1 VETTGRVTAAADVA
15 QRTSI
20 GRGATSGATLTLAS
34 RVSGLIRV
42 GVSAAILGD
51 TFFGNLFL
59 SANTLPNIVVSSLG
73 WSVVSP
79 LLVPALVRVADR
91 NRGAQ
96 GRARAELLAG
106 GFLSA
111 QLLLLGVAAA
121 IVIGGASPIGRLLTL
136 GVKDPAALAS
146 IRRAAVI
153 LVFLVGPQV
162 LLYGVIGVASAAQ
175 HAAGRFA
182 LPAGA
187 PVIENLGVVA
197 ALAITAMRFGTGAE
211 LESHASSAALWLGIG
226 STLAVIAHATL
237 QWFGAHRAGLTIRPR
252 WAFDDPELRGLL
264 RMAPTS
270 VVSTALVDM
279 RYFALAVACSTVAGG
294 WIAFQISLQFAFFVP
309 ALFGRPVGTAML
321 APLRRDVDRGD
332 FAKYA
337 SQYRTGLRIVRV
349 FSLPAGV
356 ALVVLSGPLARVVSV
371 GKMGTP
377 RGVSLVHIAIATIGL
392 SVIAEAAYE
401 VSRHASFARGI
412 VSAPLRSTLV
422 RSSIMVTG
430 LFASL
435 YLASHFTAAGTTSRG
450 IATLGLLGLTVT
462 LSDTASALVLHHLVG
477 GRSARARGAQEPGSL
492 RSLLFAVAAAVGSA
506 LVIERVVSTGLGTG
520 WFGAVLSLGSAALTF
535 AGVYGVW
542 MFKSGVVGWLRA
554 EWSGASAVTS
564 QPAESVWGPPIAAT
578 GFGRPPEVRLRL
590 ADQPLTLG
598 VGAILVAMAVGS
610 VAAFS
615 PTIAIGL
622 AVVGSVTALVA
633 ARPAWAVY
641 LYLAIFPF
649 LAGIDR
655 GRIVPLL
662 RASEALQFL
671 VTFGAILGLGARF
684 VWSGKRPS
692 IRIGS
697 VDLSFIAM
705 AVAGSV
711 LPMAWL
717 LARNESISMTD
728 VLACVPL
735 WRYLG
740 LYALVRAA
748 LRTNEEMR
756 RAVAVTL
763 AAASAVAVIAM
774 AQSFNVPGVRAALT
788 TFWSS
793 SFNPSEVANGRAS
806 TTFGSPIATATYL
819 ALSLGLAVSLVSG
832 SRRRAPKWC
841 GPVAVLLAIG
851 SLATGQ
857 FTAVLAIIVVAVVTA
872 AMAGRLGW
880 LLRRSIPVV
889 LLLGVLIWPVVQRR
903 LGEVNTGSSL
913 PESWVVRI
921 DNLKTLYLPQF
932 KGLRWLFGVRPDS
945 VATPLDRGRQVAF
958 LESGYLALLWVGG
971 VPLLLAYFGFVAA
984 STRTLLQRPRLF
996 DHFGRSLGHAAVA
1009 AISAIAVLNLTD
1021 AHLTFRG
1028 GADVTFVLLAVA
1040 VTARNRQRVVRA
1052 RSVPREDLRVAA

>member
-1 VETTGRVTAAADVA
+1 VTASADLS

-20 GRGATSGATLTLAS
+20 GKGATSGATFTLAS
-34 RVSGLIRV
+34 RISGLIRV
-42 GVSAAILGD
+42 GASAAILGP
-51 TFFGNLFL
+51 TFFGNLFQ
-59 SANTLPNIVVSSLG
+59 SVNTLPNIVVSSLG

-79 LLVPALVRVADR
+79 LLVPALVRVSDR
-91 NRGAQ
+91 DSGPE

-106 GFLSA
+106 GFLTA
-111 QLLLLGVAAA
+111 QLLLLSVAAA

-136 GVKDPAALAS
+136 GVKDPVALAS
-146 IRRAAVI
+146 IRRAAV
-153 LVFLVGPQV
+153 LMVFLVGPQV
-162 LLYGVIGVASAAQ
+162 LLYGIIGVASAAQ

-187 PVIENLGVVA
+187 PVVENLGVVA
-197 ALAITAMRFGTGAE
+197 ALVVTAMRFGTGAE
-211 LESHASSAALWLGIG
+211 LSAHAGSAAVWLGIG
-226 STLAVIAHATL
+226 SSLAVIAHAAL

-264 RMAPTS
+264 RMAPAS

-294 WIAFQISLQFAFFVP
+294 WIAFQISLQFAFFIP

-321 APLRRDVDRGD
+321 APLRRDIDRGD
-332 FAKYA
+332 FVHYA
-337 SQYRTGLRIVRV
+337 AQYRTGLRIVRV
-349 FSLPAGV
+349 FSVPAGV
-356 ALVVLSGPLARVVSV
+356 ALVALSGPLAKVVSV
-371 GKMGTP
+371 GAMGTP
-377 RGVSLVHIAIATIGL
+377 RGISLVRIAILTIGL

-412 VSAPLRSTLV
+412 VSAPLRATLV
-422 RSSIMVTG
+422 RSAMMVSG
-430 LFASL
+430 LFVSL
-435 YLASHFTAAGTTSRG
+435 FLASHFTSASSPSRG

-462 LSDTASALVLHHLVG
+462 LSDTASAFVLHRLVG
-477 GRSARARGAQEPGSL
+477 GPEYREPQEQSPGSL
-492 RSLLFAVAAAVGSA
+492 RSVLIAVAVAVVAALAV
-506 LVIERVVSTGLGTG
+506 ERVVRAGMGTTWVG
-520 WFGAVLSLGSAALTF
+520 TVLALGSAALVF
-535 AGVYGVW
+535 AAVYGVW
-542 MFKSGVVGWLRA
+542 MVKTGVLGWLRA
-554 EWSGASAVTS
+554 EWSGASAFADEPVD
-564 QPAESVWGPPIAAT
+564 PVVAPVVGAP
-578 GFGRPPEVRLRL
+578 GFSYPSDVRLRIV
-590 ADQPLTLG
+590 DQPLTVG
-598 VGAILVAMAVGS
+598 VGAILVAMGVGA

-615 PTIAIGL
+615 PMIAIGL
-622 AVVGSVTALVA
+622 AIVGSVTALVA

-641 LYLAIFPF
+641 LYLALFPF

-655 GRIVPLL
+655 GRIVPML
-662 RASEALQFL
+662 RATEALQFL
-671 VTFGAILGLGARF
+671 VSAGAILGLGARF
-684 VWSGKRPS
+684 VWSGRRPTV
-692 IRIGS
+692 RIGS
-697 VDLSFIAM
+697 VDVSFIAM
-705 AVAGSV
+705 AVTGSV

-717 LARNESISMTD
+717 LARNESISMSD

-748 LRTNEEMR
+748 LRTADEMR
-756 RAVAVTL
+756 RAVSVTL
-763 AAASAVAVIAM
+763 ATASLVAVMAM
-774 AQSFNVPGVRAALT
+774 AQSFNLPGVRRALI
-788 TFWSS
+788 TFWASS
-793 SFNPSEVANGRAS
+793 LNPSEVANGRAS

-841 GPVAVLLAIG
+841 GPVAVLLFVG
-851 SLATGQ
+851 SLSTGQ
-857 FTAVLAIIVVAVVTA
+857 FSAVLAIIVVALVTA

-889 LLLGVLIWPVVQRR
+889 LMLAVLIWPVVQRR
-903 LGEVNTGSSL
+903 LGEVNSGSNL
-913 PESWVVRI
+913 PQSWEVRI

-958 LESGYLALLWVGG
+958 LESGYLSLLWVGG
-971 VPLLLAYFGFVAA
+971 VPLLLAYFGFVIT

-1009 AISAIAVLNLTD
+1009 AIAAIAVLNLTD

-1028 GADVTFVLLAVA
+1028 GADVTFVLLALA
-1040 VTARNRQRVVRA
+1040 VSARNRQRIVRTQ
-1052 RSVPREDLRVAA
+1052 SVPRETLRVAA